1 MSPTPQGTQVT
12 STTTHPVPGPSR
24 APEPRRAAGWV
35 LSLAL
40 PLGAL
45 VVVCLLAVALGARSV
60 DLATT
65 LDALR
70 ALVTGHA
77 DAVSGNIDAA
87 AVLSRVPR
95 TVTAVIVGAGLAV
108 SGVAIQGATR
118 NPLGDPALLG
128 LTAGASLAVAVGL
141 ALGLAGGLASVLV
154 SSVIGTLGAAVVV
167 YVVASASQNL
177 DGFSLRRIT
186 LSSPDPLALI
196 LAGAAVTAGAMAGTT
211 ALLISS
217 PAVLERFRFW
227 NVGSVARADLS
238 DALWLAPVAL
248 AAILVVVALAPGLDA
263 LALGDDLAHG
273 LGANPQRVRVALFAA
288 VIVLSA
294 TATALA
300 GPIAFV
306 GLMVPHALRRFAQAN
321 HRELTIAAALWGAVL
336 VVAADL
342 LGRVVIA
349 PQEIHVGV
357 STVVL
362 GAPLLLVLLRRR
374 RFV

>member
-1 MSPTPQGTQVT
+1 MSSTPPGTPVT
-12 STTTHPVPGPSR
+12 STTHPLPGPTPVLGR
-24 APEPRRAAGWV
+24 WRTVRWV
-35 LSLAL
+35 F
-40 PLGAL
+40 PVVAL
-45 VVVCLLAVALGARSV
+45 VVVCVLAVALGARSV
-60 DLATT
+60 DLGTT
-65 LDALR
+65 LDALW
-70 ALVTGHA
+70 ALVTGST
-77 DAVSGNIDAA
+77 DAVAGNIDAA

-95 TVTAVIVGAGLAV
+95 TLTAVVVGAGLAV

-154 SSVIGTLGAAVVV
+154 SSMVGTLGSALLV
-167 YVVASASQNL
+167 YVVASASQGL
-177 DGFSLRRIT
+177 GGFSLRRLT
-186 LSSPDPLALI
+186 LSSPDPLALV
-196 LAGAAVTAGAMAGTT
+196 LAGAAVTAGSMAATT

-227 NVGSVARADLS
+227 NVGSVARAELS

-248 AAILVVVALAPGLDA
+248 AAIVVVVVLAPGLDA

-273 LGANPQRVRVALFAA
+273 LGSDPQRVRLSLFAA

-300 GPIAFV
+300 GPVAFV
-306 GLMVPHALRRFAQAN
+306 GLMVPHALRRFAPTN
-321 HRELTIAAALWGAVL
+321 HRALTVAAALWGAVL

-342 LGRVVIA
+342 VGRLVIA